1 MPVRRLLLGLLCALS
16 ALLGLGAAGALAAD
30 EDLAGDPLARGAAVA
45 LPSVYRVDVTL
56 RIPRVRT
63 ARGEVIEVPHGDAI
77 AERGTATAVAPDGV
91 LVSAAHLVDP
101 SPTTMARIGY
111 QRWQVGQGVT
121 VSDIDARQWVAES
134 GAAAVGGR
142 VLGIRVTQADP
153 GTGLIAPRR
162 WTGRLLRTAP
172 YADLSLLRIDA
183 PGAPALTLTDVVS
196 LGTPIVTIGFGR
208 DLADE
213 DAARPTGRPALR
225 RGRLEQTG
233 LLADPRRTATVVSTD
248 TQRGDS
254 GGPAVDGDGTVRGI
268 VVLRGEGGGIIE
280 QVGPVRRLLEEAG
293 IEAGEGETGR
303 RWRAA
308 LQHLWALDLDTAE
321 GDLAAVRSS
330 FPDHTLA
337 RAQTL
342 RAAGLADADYRIAGE
357 GRAQSLLFGIGI
369 VSLIL
374 ALACAARLSWL
385 SSGSRRPRA

>member
-1 MPVRRLLLGLLCALS
+1 MPVRRLLLGLLCALV
-16 ALLGLGAAGALAAD
+16 APLGLGAAGALGPG
-30 EDLAGDPLARGAAVA
+30 EDLAGDPLSRGATVA

-63 ARGEVIEVPHGDAI
+63 ARGQVLDVPHGDAI

-101 SPTTMARIGY
+101 SPTAMARIGY
-111 QRWQVGQGVT
+111 QRWQAGQGVT
-121 VSDIDARQWVAES
+121 VSDIEAREWVAEAS
-134 GAAAVGGR
+134 AVSVGGR
-142 VLGIRVTQADP
+142 VLAIRVTQADP
-153 GTGLIAPRR
+153 GTGLPDPRR
-162 WTGRLLRTAP
+162 WTGRLVRTAS

-183 PGAPALTLTDVVS
+183 PGAPALELTDVVS
-196 LGTPIVTIGFGR
+196 LGTPIVTIGYGR
-208 DLADE
+208 GEEAGEAD
-213 DAARPTGRPALR
+213 RPSGRPALR

-233 LLADPRRTATVVSTD
+233 LLADPRRTATVVSTA

-280 QVGPVRRLLEEAG
+280 QVGPVRRLLEESG

-303 RWRAA
+303 LWRAA
-308 LQHLWALDLDTAE
+308 LRHLWSLDLDTARS
-321 GDLAAVRSS
+321 DLAAVQSA

-342 RAAGLADADYRIAGE
+342 RAAGLAGADYRLAGE
-357 GRAQSLLFGIGI
+357 GRWRSLAFGIGI
-369 VSLIL
+369 LSLIL

-385 SSGSRRPRA
+385 SSPGRGGRR